1 MVEVLRESG
10 TQHIYSQVMKI
21 SVNERQLISRFPQGG
36 WSFRVWPSC
45 FTWCLQMVPLRWVV
59 EVEGPGPLLSR
70 GRRPGELQ
78 LEERVTGDGIRTVH
92 SSFKV
97 TGKEK
102 WQMHQKIIIHFISY
116 HLSGKPLSE
125 STDYNFKCR
134 YPQMWQTQIGPWLWF
149 PRLHCLFL
157 VLGSTPSPST
167 VHL

>member
-1 MVEVLRESG
+1 MRDSWSADFLRVDGASESG
-10 TQHIYSQVMKI
+10 RAALPGVCRWFHW
-21 SVNERQLISRFPQGG
+21 GG
-36 WSFRVWPSC
+36 WWKWRGPDPS
-45 FTWCLQMVPLRWVV
+45 WA
-59 EVEGPGPLLSR
+59 EG
-70 GRRPGELQ
+70 
-78 LEERVTGDGIRTVH
+78 GDLVSCSWRKESQGIRTVH

-134 YPQMWQTQIGPWLWF
+134 YPQTWQTQIGPWLWF

-167 VHL
+167 VHLWVTIPCNQHFWCNPL